1 MADHIRIRQGLD
13 IPISGAPAQFIGQ
26 DIEPGN
32 IVRQVALNGLDY
44 IGLKPRLLVAEGD
57 EVRIGQALFTDRRDP
72 AVKFAAPASGRIIA
86 INRGARRV
94 LETVVIEL
102 ADSEDSESFDVN
114 VDDPD
119 SLATSL
125 QASGLWTAFRTRPY
139 SHVPRADS
147 RPRSIFVTAI
157 DTNPLAVDPAILISH
172 KAVAFHRGMQAL
184 PQLTNGPVFLCT
196 AQEAGFAVPE
206 VERLQQVGFSGPHP
220 AGLPGTH
227 IHHLDP
233 VSSERTVWHIG
244 YQDVIAIGEF
254 LHSGKLPVDR
264 VVALGGHQL
273 KQPRMV
279 STRLGASL
287 NDLMADELNG
297 LGRRRMISGSV
308 LNGRN
313 AGGHNAFLGRFHH
326 QVTVID
332 EGGQRRFLGWSQ
344 LFSRDY
350 STSNILLKS
359 RGQQKTFD
367 YSSARNG
374 RFSGMLPMR
383 IFDGLLPM
391 DILPSPLFRA
401 LLVMDTDRAQALGC
415 LELSE
420 EDLALCTFACP
431 AKTDYGGAL
440 RANLE
445 HIEKHG

>member
-1 MADHIRIRQGLD
+1 M
-13 IPISGAPAQFIGQ
+13 
-26 DIEPGN
+26 
-32 IVRQVALNGLDY
+32 
-44 IGLKPRLLVAEGD
+44 
-57 EVRIGQALFTDRRDP
+57 
-72 AVKFAAPASGRIIA
+72 
-86 INRGARRV
+86 
-94 LETVVIEL
+94 
-102 ADSEDSESFDVN
+102 
-114 VDDPD
+114 
-119 SLATSL
+119 
-125 QASGLWTAFRTRPY
+125 
-139 SHVPRADS
+139 
-147 RPRSIFVTAI
+147 
-157 DTNPLAVDPAILISH
+157 
-172 KAVAFHRGMQAL
+172 
-184 PQLTNGPVFLCT
+184 
-196 AQEAGFAVPE
+196 
-206 VERLQQVGFSGPHP
+206 
-220 AGLPGTH
+220 
-227 IHHLDP
+227 
-233 VSSERTVWHIG
+233 WHIG